1 MSTAPRAPRTGVPE
15 IPADRLTPMFRQ
27 WLAAKREHPDALLLF
42 RMGDFYE
49 LFFDDARIA
58 APILEIALT
67 ARGRGTKTEAPMC
80 GIPHHALGAY
90 VAKLVDRGYRVAIC
104 EQVED
109 PRKAKGMVRREVVR
123 VLSPGTFADPERL
136 APDRGLWLA
145 AIAPPGEGDPNWGIA
160 LVDLSTGEMLLAR
173 REDGAGVADLLARH
187 EVREVLVPEGGKETV
202 TRHLPEISGARPV
215 VTTTTPDRFHP
226 GLAPSTVLDY
236 LGVRSLDAFGCPPDH
251 PGLAAAAAALRHL
264 EDTQHARPRHLDRLR
279 VEDEGEILLLDAST
293 RRNLELVRNLRDATR
308 RHTLLEVLDR
318 TRTPVGARRLR
329 SWILAP
335 LRDAGAIHRRQEV
348 VGALVDDP
356 GLRDEIREVL
366 GGIRDLER
374 LLGRAALGTATPH
387 DLAALRRSLEG
398 LAPLGD
404 ALGRI
409 ATPLGRDLAGRLDR
423 LEDLLG
429 LLARALADEP
439 GGAPGEGRVI
449 REGYDADLDE
459 ARELARGGR
468 RLVAAIEARER
479 ERTGIPSLKVRYNKV
494 FGYFIEVTRA
504 NLSRV
509 PEDYERRQT
518 LASGERFVTPELKE
532 LEARI
537 LSAEERVGTRE
548 RELFDELLREVVRR
562 GSRLRETADVIGDLD
577 ALASLAEVAATE
589 GYVRP
594 VVDEEDRLEIVDGRH
609 PVVERLVGAGG
620 FVPNDCRL
628 DDGQRILVVT
638 GPNMG
643 GKSTYLRQVA
653 LLVLMAQVGSFVPA
667 REARIGVVDRVFCR
681 VGAADNLAGGEST
694 FMVEM
699 IETANILH
707 GATERSLVVLDEIGR
722 GTSTW
727 DGMAIAWAV
736 VEHLHDHPRVRPKTL
751 FATHYHELTEL
762 ATRLPRLANV
772 HITVREHGHEVIFLH
787 RVEPGASDRSYGIH
801 VARLAGLPD
810 PVVRRAREILENLVA
825 EHAGARNLVRP
836 APGAPLQL
844 DLFAAPRSDPAAEEI
859 LARLAGIDPDDTTP
873 RRALEILAELVELAR
888 RRNEGG

>member
-1 MSTAPRAPRTGVPE
+1 MSTAPRAPRPGIPE

-80 GIPHHALGAY
+80 GIPHHALGTY
-90 VAKLVDRGYRVAIC
+90 VARLVERGYRVAIC

-109 PRKAKGMVRREVVR
+109 PRRARGMVRREVVR
-123 VLSPGTFADPERL
+123 VLSPGTFTDPDRL

-145 AIAPPGEGDPNWGIA
+145 ALAPPGPGDGPWGIA

-173 REDGAGVADLLARH
+173 RKEPAGVTDLLARY
-187 EVREVLVPEGGKETV
+187 EVREVLVPEGEGERV
-202 TRHLPEISGARPV
+202 GALLPEVGGTRPV
-215 VTTTTPDRFHP
+215 VTGTPPDRFHP
-226 GLAPSTVLDY
+226 GLAPATVLDY
-236 LGVRSLDAFGCPPDH
+236 LGVRSLEAFGCPPDH
-251 PGLAAAAAALRHL
+251 PGLPAAAAALRHL
-264 EDTQHARPRHLDRLR
+264 EETQHARPRHLDRLR
-279 VEDEGEILLLDAST
+279 VEDEGNVLLLDAST
-293 RRNLELVRNLRDATR
+293 RRNLELVRNLRDGTR

-329 SWILAP
+329 SWLLAP
-335 LRDAGAIHRRQEV
+335 LRDVEAIRRRQELV
-348 VGALVDDP
+348 AALVEEP
-356 GLRDEIREVL
+356 GLRDEIRETL
-366 GGIRDLER
+366 GEIRDLER
-374 LLGRAALGTATPH
+374 LLGRAALGTAGPH
-387 DLAALRRSLEG
+387 DLVALRSSLAALG
-398 LAPLGD
+398 PLGS

-409 ATPLGRDLAGRLDR
+409 AAPLGRDLLGRLDR
-423 LEDLLG
+423 LEDLRD
-429 LLARALADEP
+429 LLERALAAEP
-439 GGAPGEGRVI
+439 AGAPGEGRVI
-449 REGYDADLDE
+449 REGFDGELDE

-468 RLVAAIEARER
+468 KLVAGIESRER

-518 LASGERFVTPELKE
+518 LAGGERFVTPELKE

-548 RELFDELLREVVRR
+548 RELFDGLLREVTRR
-562 GSRLRETADVIGDLD
+562 GPRLRETAEVVGDLD
-577 ALASLAEVAATE
+577 ALASLAEVAAAE
-589 GYVRP
+589 GWVRP
-594 VVDEEDRLEIVDGRH
+594 VVDSGDRLEIADGRH
-609 PVVERLVGAGG
+609 PVVERLLGAGR

-628 DDGQRILVVT
+628 DDEQRILVVT

-653 LLVLMAQVGSFVPA
+653 LLAVMAQVGSFVPA
-667 REARIGVVDRVFCR
+667 REARIGVIDRVFCR

-699 IETANILH
+699 VETANILH
-707 GATERSLVVLDEIGR
+707 GASDRSLVVLDEIGR

-772 HITVREHGHEVIFLH
+772 HITVREHGNDVVFLH

-810 PVVRRAREILENLVA
+810 PVVRRAREILDHLA
-825 EHAGARNLVRP
+825 TGHGDALDLVRP
-836 APGAPLQL
+836 APGTPLQL
-844 DLFAAPRSDPAAEEI
+844 DLFTPARTDPAAEEI
-859 LARLAGIDPDDTTP
+859 LARLRGIDPDDTTP
-873 RRALEILAELVELAR
+873 RQALAILAELVNLAR
-888 RRNEGG
+888 DRGKS